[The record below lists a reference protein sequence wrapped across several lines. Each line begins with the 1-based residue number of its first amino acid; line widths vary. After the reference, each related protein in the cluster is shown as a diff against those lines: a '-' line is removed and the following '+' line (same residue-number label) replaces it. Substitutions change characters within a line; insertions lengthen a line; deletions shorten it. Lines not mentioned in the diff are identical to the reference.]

1 MTIKKSAC
9 GYEWPVTARHDIGSH
24 RCILPASHEGSCRC
38 GACGALSV
46 WQAWSNPSVKAA
58 AGGQFIKVSRIP
70 HNAQRYDTAGDWEW
84 VPGDGEGGPGNGQ
97 LIVRVDATPDWRH
110 SFLVALHEM
119 VEAAICRQAGISGE
133 TVTAWD
139 LAHSDSDEPGAL
151 KDCPYQR
158 AHREADIIE
167 RIVASSLGVDWDE
180 YEAALAAAAKGET
193 K

>member
-1 MTIKKSAC
+1 MTIEKSEC
-9 GYEWPVTARHDIGSH
+9 GYEWPVTRHDIGSH
-24 RCILPASHEGSCRC
+24 RCTLPANHEGTCRC

-46 WQAWSNPSVKAA
+46 WQAWSDPSVMAA
-58 AGGQFIKVSRIP
+58 AGGQFIVVSRIP

-84 VPGDGEGGPGNGQ
+84 SADAGDGPA
-97 LIVRVDATPDWRH
+97 LVVRVDATPDWRH

-119 VEAAICRQAGISGE
+119 VEAAICRRMNITGE

-139 LAHSDSDEPGAL
+139 LAHPDSDEPGAL
-151 KDCPYQR
+151 KGCPYRQ
-158 AHREADIIE
+158 AHREADTIE
-167 RIVASSLGVDWDE
+167 RFVASSLGVDWDE